1 MPNPAITK
9 TDLEE
14 RLFAAEV
21 GRFSGGSDEKVV
33 SAIATAWDTVR
44 SAALNVFTAE
54 SWDALTAE
62 TLPFEAK
69 KHIVSDACEIL
80 STGSTRDEQIEK
92 NAEKAQ
98 QWRSWLVGDK
108 VRCFDDVLTRLDA
121 GDDHVSFVVPCR
133 KFDRRKND
141 YWTDP
146 KRS

>member
-1 MPNPAITK
+1 MATIPITK

-21 GRFSGGSDEKVV
+21 ERFSGGSDEKVDN
-33 SAIATAWDTVR
+33 AIATAWDTFR

-54 SWDALTAE
+54 SCDALTVE

-80 STGSTRDEQIEK
+80 STGSTRDDQIEK

-108 VRCFDDVLTRLDA
+108 VRCFDGVLTRIGD
-121 GDDHVSFVVPCR
+121 GDDHVTFRVPDR
-133 KFDRRKND
+133 KFDRCKND
-141 YWTDP
+141 YWTNP
-146 KRS
+146 RRS